1 MTDQVINNKSD
12 SFSFLKKFIGAKARE
27 SAKMA
32 EKEELMRELAEN
44 IQDAYNEWQNAM
56 ANFETA
62 EGKEMVDYYSYIIKA
77 SEIRYEYLLR
87 MAKKARAQ

>member
-62 EGKEMVDYYSYIIKA
+62 EGKEMVDYYAYKIKA
-77 SEIRYEYLLR
+77 SEIRYDYLLR
-87 MAKKARAQ
+87 KAKENMAQ

>member
-12 SFSFLKKFIGAKARE
+12 SFSFLKKFIGSKARE

-44 IQDAYNEWQNAM
+44 IQDAYNE
-56 ANFETA
+56 
-62 EGKEMVDYYSYIIKA
+62 
-77 SEIRYEYLLR
+77 
-87 MAKKARAQ
+87 